1 VMNHET
7 SCTLPYA
14 SLMTWQALVKEAG
27 LQPDNAAL
35 TVAMV
40 VDGTSS
46 TGSFI
51 KSDIIVRSTGSFL

>member
-1 VMNHET
+1 
-7 SCTLPYA
+7 
-14 SLMTWQALVKEAG
+14 MTWQALVKEGG
-27 LQPDNAAL
+27 LQPDSAAL

>member
-1 VMNHET
+1 
-7 SCTLPYA
+7 
-14 SLMTWQALVKEAG
+14 MTWQALVKEGG
-27 LQPDNAAL
+27 LHPDNAAL

-51 KSDIIVRSTGSFL
+51 KSDIIVRSTGSFIKSDIIVRSTGSFL

>member
-1 VMNHET
+1 MNHET

-14 SLMTWQALVKEAG
+14 SLMTWQALVKEGG
-27 LQPDNAAL
+27 LQPDSAAL

-51 KSDIIVRSTGSFL
+51 KSDIIVRSKGSFL